1 MQKQAVLVCSVCAL
15 AAILTIAITMTL
27 LKRGKTPAA
36 PGEQPSSEVLVPGEE
51 DISDHY
57 QISETSAALLPE
69 TADVPGKAK
78 GFRLVQSEAFC
89 SGYASSYFRLSAT
102 ATATATVAPTIGLLP
117 MPRKPI
123 ISTCAGTEEEPA
135 N

>member
-27 LKRGKTPAA
+27 LKRGKNPAA
-36 PGEQPSSEVLVPGEE
+36 PVEQPSSEVLVPGEE

-69 TADVPGKAK
+69 TAG
-78 GFRLVQSEAFC
+78 RQSLPVMHSRQC
-89 SGYASSYFRLSAT
+89 PQRSSS
-102 ATATATVAPTIGLLP
+102 
-117 MPRKPI
+117 
-123 ISTCAGTEEEPA
+123 
-135 N
+135 